1 MILLDENMIYEGK
14 AKKVYKTENPN
25 EVIIYYKDDATAFN
39 NIKKGTIKNKGLLN
53 KQITTIIYDKL
64 KEEGIE
70 THLIENIGERA
81 QLCKKVE
88 IIPLEVIVRNTLAG
102 STAKLLGI
110 EEGLKLETPI
120 FEICYKKD
128 ELKDPLIND
137 YHAVALGIAT
147 KDELEELYNQTAKI
161 NEVLKN
167 LFDSVGITLVDFK
180 IEFGKDKDGKIILA
194 DEISPD
200 CCRLWDKETGE
211 KLDKDR
217 FRRDLGNVENA
228 YEEVLKRLSGV

>member
-1 MILLDENMIYEGK
+1 MLLEENMIYEGK
-14 AKKVYKTENPN
+14 AKKVYRTENEN

-39 NIKKGTIKNKGLLN
+39 NIKKGTIKNKGIMN
-53 KQITTIIYDKL
+53 KEITTIIYDNL
-64 KEEGIE
+64 KKSGIE
-70 THLIENIGERA
+70 THFIKNLTERA
-81 QLCKKVE
+81 QLCKKVQ
-88 IIPLEVIVRNTLAG
+88 IVPLEVIVRNILAG

-137 YHAVALGIAT
+137 YHAIALGLAT
-147 KDELEELYNQTAKI
+147 KEELDKIYKETEKI
-161 NEVLKN
+161 NIILKDMFLKVN
-167 LFDSVGITLVDFK
+167 INLVDFK
-180 IEFGKDKDGKIILA
+180 IEFGKDADGNIILA

-200 CCRLWDKETGE
+200 CCRLWDKETGN

-217 FRRDLGNVENA
+217 FRRDLGSVEDA

>member
-1 MILLDENMIYEGK
+1 MLLEENMIYEGK
-14 AKKVYKTENPN
+14 AKKVYRTENEN

-39 NIKKGTIKNKGLLN
+39 NIKKGTIKNKGIMN
-53 KQITTIIYDKL
+53 KEITTIIYDNL
-64 KEEGIE
+64 KKSGIE
-70 THLIENIGERA
+70 THFIKNLTERA
-81 QLCKKVE
+81 QLCKKVQ
-88 IIPLEVIVRNTLAG
+88 IVPLEVIVRNILAG

-137 YHAVALGIAT
+137 YHAIALGLAT
-147 KDELEELYNQTAKI
+147 KEELDKIYKETEKI
-161 NEVLKN
+161 NRILKDMFLKAN
-167 LFDSVGITLVDFK
+167 INLVDFK
-180 IEFGKDKDGKIILA
+180 IEFGKDADGNIILA

-200 CCRLWDKETGE
+200 CCRLWDKETGN

-217 FRRDLGNVENA
+217 FRRDLGSVEDA